1 MGFKFC
7 SLSSGSSGN
16 CQYVETDNT
25 RVLIDAGLSGKK
37 IESLLEDIEVEANT
51 IDHILV
57 THEHGDHIKG
67 TGILSRR
74 YDIPIWANEK
84 TWLSMEGRIGEI
96 SEKNINIF
104 DTGKDFQLDDL
115 NIYPFEIS
123 HDAVEPVGFCLYNN
137 NAKISIIT
145 DTGWVNDNIRKKIK
159 GSSLYLIESNHDAEM
174 LKVGKYPWYLKKRI
188 MSEEGHLSNEE
199 SGEVLSD
206 IISGN
211 GEIVL
216 LGHLSQENNF
226 PLLAYQT
233 VKNIMEE
240 VGVDIHKDI
249 TLNLTYREKVT
260 EVYNF

>member
-37 IESLLEDIEVEANT
+37 IENLLEDIEVEANT